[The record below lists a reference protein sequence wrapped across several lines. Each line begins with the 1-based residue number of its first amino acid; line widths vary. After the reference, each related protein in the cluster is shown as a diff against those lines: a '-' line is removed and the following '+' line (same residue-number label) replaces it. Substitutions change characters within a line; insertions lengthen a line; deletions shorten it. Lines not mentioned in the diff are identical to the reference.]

1 MKIST
6 SAVPEVIV
14 IAPDVYGDERGY
26 FLETWHS
33 ARYAEVGIDRKFV
46 QDNRS
51 RSQRGVLRGLHYQLN
66 QPQGKLVSVSRGRVF
81 DVAVDIRLGSPWF
94 GHWVGEELSDS
105 NHKQLYVPPGFA
117 HGFCVLSDS
126 ADFTYKC
133 TDYYAPEDE
142 YGILWND
149 PDIGIQWPGSDFQV
163 SQKDT
168 RNKLLHQ
175 MGDLLPVY
183 KSPR

>member
-33 ARYAEVGIDRKFV
+33 ARYAEVGIDIKFV

-105 NHKQLYVPPGFA
+105 NHKQLYVPR
-117 HGFCVLSDS
+117 VLHTDS
-126 ADFTYKC
+126 AC
-133 TDYYAPEDE
+133 
-142 YGILWND
+142 
-149 PDIGIQWPGSDFQV
+149 
-163 SQKDT
+163 
-168 RNKLLHQ
+168 
-175 MGDLLPVY
+175 
-183 KSPR
+183 